1 MTDDAIDIGRW
12 IDAQLAT
19 DPAELALDEPDP
31 EHEGWLA
38 RGVEPMDCRNR
49 AGLRPCPFVGCRAHL
64 LFDWIE
70 TARFEPSI
78 AISRARLPM
87 FAPPAPAPGQPDPGL
102 GRRRELAPTVRL
114 GSPEDQAFQRR
125 ALERLWELPDT
136 CAREVA
142 ARDPLPADTIR
153 ILTDD
158 HGRGGVPVRSA
169 AAVARILGADEDE
182 TADVLDDALC
192 TLRGAAIAEGADPD
206 DPTAAWEAM
215 VTLLGFER

>member
-1 MTDDAIDIGRW
+1 MSDDIDIGRW
-12 IDAQLAT
+12 IDAQLAA
-19 DPAELALDEPDP
+19 DPSELIVDAPDP
-31 EHEGWLA
+31 EHDGWLA

-64 LFDWIE
+64 LLDHIE
-70 TARFEPSI
+70 TVRPEPNLVL
-78 AISRARLPM
+78 SRARLPM
-87 FAPPAPAPGQPDPGL
+87 FAPPPVLPGRPDPSL
-102 GRRRELAPTVRL
+102 GRRPELTPTVRL

-142 ARDPLPADTIR
+142 ARELHHADAIR

-169 AAVARILGADEDE
+169 AAIARITGADEDE
-182 TADVLDDALC
+182 TADVIDDALC
-192 TLRGAAIAEGADPD
+192 LLRGAAIAEGADPD
-206 DPTAAWEAM
+206 DPASAWEAM
-215 VTLLGFER
+215 ITLLGFER